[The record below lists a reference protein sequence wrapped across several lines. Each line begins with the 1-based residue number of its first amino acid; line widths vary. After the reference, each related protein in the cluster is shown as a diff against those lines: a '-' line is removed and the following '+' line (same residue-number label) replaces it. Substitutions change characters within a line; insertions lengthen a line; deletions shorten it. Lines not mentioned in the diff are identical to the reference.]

1 MFAKDVM
8 RMIRNVIVVEKAI
21 LQFEREIV
29 SRVRSK
35 LKLMFITSDKEG
47 LHSIAIVDGLE
58 PGEFYGAG
66 AEEHPLTL
74 TRTERE
80 RFIHTYYSLWGLLR
94 IDTSAWDSRLQAMTS
109 RELYYLHE
117 MTKLTQS
124 IGREET
130 VPPPIYPNATSDSVN
145 STNHGR
151 SEKRDAVERRVWQQ
165 IQHNSLL
172 FFDRDALH
180 AAVFAKH
187 EGALEFVAIWDHW
200 QPSLKEMVLHE
211 SRSTIKLSS
220 AVKKE
225 HFWNDE

>member
-1 MFAKDVM
+1 M
-8 RMIRNVIVVEKAI
+8 
-21 LQFEREIV
+21 
-29 SRVRSK
+29 SH
-35 LKLMFITSDKEG
+35 KEPYI
-47 LHSIAIVDGLE
+47 SIAIVDGLE

-66 AEEHPLTL
+66 AEEHPSTL
-74 TRTERE
+74 TRTERK
-80 RFIHTYYSLWGLLR
+80 RFVRTYYSLWGLLR
-94 IDTSAWDSRLQAMTS
+94 IDPSAWDSRLQAMTS

-130 VPPPIYPNATSDSVN
+130 VPQPMYPNAPPGSVN
-145 STNHGR
+145 SINHGR
-151 SEKRDAVERRVWQQ
+151 SEKRDALERRVWQQ
-165 IQHNSLL
+165 VQHNSLR

-211 SRSTIKLSS
+211 SRSTINLSP

-225 HFWNDE
+225 YFWNDE